1 MLQSTG
7 ASTEKSK
14 IWQGT
19 PGNVPAGRPSR
30 NASNHPES
38 PHTMTEA
45 ESLGA
50 ETAEF
55 LTSSQA
61 AKRLGLSMATI
72 QKLVDNNILQAWK
85 TFGGHRRISLSS
97 VLNYQSANN
106 FSEAPR
112 LPTDRRAKVMM
123 VIESPELTQRLKK
136 DMAQWPLPLQM
147 SFFDSLTEA
156 LLALLNEKHDL
167 LVVQMT
173 ESRKQQEKALDI
185 LQKFV
190 SSRHTVAH
198 TLILTAEADLL
209 PPSKLASPTA
219 SIQVL
224 NKALSPVWMS
234 AYLSGFVA
242 QRRA

>member
-1 MLQSTG
+1 MS
-7 ASTEKSK
+7 
-14 IWQGT
+14 I
-19 PGNVPAGRPSR
+19 
-30 NASNHPES
+30 
-38 PHTMTEA
+38 EA
-45 ESLGA
+45 ETREP

-85 TFGGHRRISLSS
+85 TFGGHRRISLTS

-112 LPTDRRAKVMM
+112 MPTDRRAKVMM
-123 VIESPELTQRLKK
+123 VIDAPELTNRLKK
-136 DMAQWPLPLQM
+136 DVAQWQLPLQI
-147 SFFDSLTEA
+147 SFLESLTEA
-156 LLALLNEKHDL
+156 LLELLNEKHDL
-167 LVVQMT
+167 LVIQMT

-190 SSRHTVAH
+190 GSRHTVGH
-198 TLILTAEADLL
+198 TLILTAEEDLL
-209 PPSKLASPTA
+209 PLAKSSNNTV

-224 NKALSPVWMS
+224 NKDLSPVWLS

>member
-1 MLQSTG
+1 ML
-7 ASTEKSK
+7 
-14 IWQGT
+14 I
-19 PGNVPAGRPSR
+19 
-30 NASNHPES
+30 
-38 PHTMTEA
+38 EA
-45 ESLGA
+45 EPREP

-85 TFGGHRRISLSS
+85 TFGGHRRISLTS

-112 LPTDRRAKVMM
+112 MPTDRRAKVMM
-123 VIESPELTQRLKK
+123 VIDAPELTNRLKK
-136 DMAQWPLPLQM
+136 DVAQWQLPLQI
-147 SFFDSLTEA
+147 SFLESLTEA
-156 LLALLNEKHDL
+156 LLELLNEKHDL
-167 LVVQMT
+167 LVIQMT
-173 ESRKQQEKALDI
+173 ESRKQQEKALEI

-190 SSRHTVAH
+190 GSRHTVGH
-198 TLILTAEADLL
+198 TLILTAEEDLL
-209 PPSKLASPTA
+209 PLAKSSNNTV

-224 NKALSPVWMS
+224 NKDLSPVWLS

>member
-1 MLQSTG
+1 ML
-7 ASTEKSK
+7 
-14 IWQGT
+14 I
-19 PGNVPAGRPSR
+19 
-30 NASNHPES
+30 
-38 PHTMTEA
+38 EA
-45 ESLGA
+45 EPREP

-85 TFGGHRRISLSS
+85 TFGGHRRISLTS

-112 LPTDRRAKVMM
+112 IPTDRRAKVMM
-123 VIESPELTQRLKK
+123 VIDAPELTNRLKK
-136 DMAQWPLPLQM
+136 DVAQWQLPLQI
-147 SFFDSLTEA
+147 SFLESLTEA
-156 LLALLNEKHDL
+156 LLELLNEKHDL
-167 LVVQMT
+167 LVIQMT

-190 SSRHTVAH
+190 GSRHTVGH
-198 TLILTAEADLL
+198 TLILTAEEDLL
-209 PPSKLASPTA
+209 PLAKSSNNTV

-224 NKALSPVWMS
+224 NKDLSPVWLS

>member
-1 MLQSTG
+1 MS
-7 ASTEKSK
+7 
-14 IWQGT
+14 
-19 PGNVPAGRPSR
+19 
-30 NASNHPES
+30 
-38 PHTMTEA
+38 TEA
-45 ESLGA
+45 ETRET

-85 TFGGHRRISLSS
+85 TFGGHRRISLTS

-123 VIESPELTQRLKK
+123 VIDSPELTNRLKK
-136 DMAQWPLPLQM
+136 DVAQWQLPLQI
-147 SFFDSLTEA
+147 SFLESLTEA
-156 LLALLNEKHDL
+156 LLELLNEKHDL
-167 LVVQMT
+167 LVIQMT
-173 ESRKQQEKALDI
+173 ETRKQQEKALDI

-190 SSRHTVAH
+190 GSRHTVGH
-198 TLILTAEADLL
+198 TLILTAEEDLL
-209 PPSKLASPTA
+209 PLAKSSHNTV
-219 SIQVL
+219 SLQVI
-224 NKALSPVWMS
+224 NKDLSPMWLS

>member
-1 MLQSTG
+1 MS
-7 ASTEKSK
+7 
-14 IWQGT
+14 
-19 PGNVPAGRPSR
+19 
-30 NASNHPES
+30 
-38 PHTMTEA
+38 TEA
-45 ESLGA
+45 ETRET

-85 TFGGHRRISLSS
+85 TFGGHRRISLTS

-123 VIESPELTQRLKK
+123 VIDSPELTNRLKK
-136 DMAQWPLPLQM
+136 DVAQWQLPLQI
-147 SFFDSLTEA
+147 SFLESLTEA
-156 LLALLNEKHDL
+156 LLELLNEKHDL
-167 LVVQMT
+167 LVIQMT
-173 ESRKQQEKALDI
+173 ETRKQQEKALDI

-190 SSRHTVAH
+190 GSRHTVGH
-198 TLILTAEADLL
+198 TLILTAEEDLL
-209 PPSKLASPTA
+209 PLAKSSNNTV
-219 SIQVL
+219 SLQVI
-224 NKALSPVWMS
+224 NKDLSPMWLS

>member
-1 MLQSTG
+1 MSIE
-7 ASTEKSK
+7 TE
-14 IWQGT
+14 T
-19 PGNVPAGRPSR
+19 REP
-30 NASNHPES
+30 
-38 PHTMTEA
+38 
-45 ESLGA
+45 

-55 LTSSQA
+55 LTSSGA

-85 TFGGHRRISLSS
+85 TFGGHRRISLTS

-112 LPTDRRAKVMM
+112 MPTDRRAKVMM
-123 VIESPELTQRLKK
+123 VIDAPELTNRLKK
-136 DMAQWPLPLQM
+136 DVAQWQLPLQI
-147 SFFDSLTEA
+147 SFLESLTEA
-156 LLALLNEKHDL
+156 LLELLNEKHDL
-167 LVVQMT
+167 LVIQMT

-190 SSRHTVAH
+190 GSRHTVGH
-198 TLILTAEADLL
+198 TLILTAEEDLL
-209 PPSKLASPTA
+209 PLAKSSNNTV

-224 NKALSPVWMS
+224 NKDLSPVWLS

>member
-1 MLQSTG
+1 MS
-7 ASTEKSK
+7 
-14 IWQGT
+14 
-19 PGNVPAGRPSR
+19 
-30 NASNHPES
+30 
-38 PHTMTEA
+38 TEA
-45 ESLGA
+45 ETRET

-85 TFGGHRRISLSS
+85 TFGGHRRISLTS

-123 VIESPELTQRLKK
+123 VIDSPELTNRLKK
-136 DMAQWPLPLQM
+136 DVAQWQLPLQI
-147 SFFDSLTEA
+147 SFLESLTEA
-156 LLALLNEKHDL
+156 LLELLNEKHDL
-167 LVVQMT
+167 LVIQMT

-190 SSRHTVAH
+190 GSRHTVGH
-198 TLILTAEADLL
+198 TLILTAEEDLL
-209 PPSKLASPTA
+209 PLAKS
-219 SIQVL
+219 SHNKVSLQVI
-224 NKALSPVWMS
+224 NKDLSPMWLS

>member
-1 MLQSTG
+1 MS
-7 ASTEKSK
+7 
-14 IWQGT
+14 I
-19 PGNVPAGRPSR
+19 
-30 NASNHPES
+30 
-38 PHTMTEA
+38 EA
-45 ESLGA
+45 ETREP

-85 TFGGHRRISLSS
+85 TFGGHRRISLTS

-112 LPTDRRAKVMM
+112 IPTDRRAKVMM
-123 VIESPELTQRLKK
+123 VIDAPELTNRLKK
-136 DMAQWPLPLQM
+136 DVAQWQLPLQI
-147 SFFDSLTEA
+147 SFLESLTEA
-156 LLALLNEKHDL
+156 LLELLNEKHDL
-167 LVVQMT
+167 LVIQMT

-190 SSRHTVAH
+190 GSRHTVGH
-198 TLILTAEADLL
+198 TLILTAEEDLL
-209 PPSKLASPTA
+209 PLAKSSNNTV
-219 SIQVL
+219 SLQVI
-224 NKALSPVWMS
+224 NKDLSPMWLS

>member
-1 MLQSTG
+1 M
-7 ASTEKSK
+7 STEAD
-14 IWQGT
+14 
-19 PGNVPAGRPSR
+19 PR
-30 NASNHPES
+30 E
-38 PHTMTEA
+38 
-45 ESLGA
+45 A

-85 TFGGHRRISLSS
+85 TFGGHRRISLTS

-123 VIESPELTQRLKK
+123 VIESPELSQRLKK
-136 DMAQWPLPLQM
+136 DLTQWQLPIQM
-147 SFFDSLTEA
+147 SFLESLTEA
-156 LLALLNEKHDL
+156 LLELLNEKHDL

-209 PPSKLASPTA
+209 PPSKLASHTA

>member
-1 MLQSTG
+1 MS
-7 ASTEKSK
+7 
-14 IWQGT
+14 I
-19 PGNVPAGRPSR
+19 
-30 NASNHPES
+30 
-38 PHTMTEA
+38 EA
-45 ESLGA
+45 ETREP

-85 TFGGHRRISLSS
+85 TFGGHRRISLTS

-106 FSEAPR
+106 FAEAPR
-112 LPTDRRAKVMM
+112 MPTDRRAKVMM
-123 VIESPELTQRLKK
+123 VIDAPELTNRLKK
-136 DMAQWPLPLQM
+136 DVAQWQLPLQI
-147 SFFDSLTEA
+147 SFLESLTEA
-156 LLALLNEKHDL
+156 LLELLNEKHDL
-167 LVVQMT
+167 LVIQMT

-190 SSRHTVAH
+190 GSRHTVGH
-198 TLILTAEADLL
+198 TLILTAEEDLL
-209 PPSKLASPTA
+209 PLAKSSNNTV

-224 NKALSPVWMS
+224 NKDLSPVWLS

>member
-1 MLQSTG
+1 MS
-7 ASTEKSK
+7 
-14 IWQGT
+14 I
-19 PGNVPAGRPSR
+19 
-30 NASNHPES
+30 
-38 PHTMTEA
+38 EA
-45 ESLGA
+45 ETREP

-85 TFGGHRRISLSS
+85 TFGGHRRISLTS

-112 LPTDRRAKVMM
+112 IPTDRRAKVMM
-123 VIESPELTQRLKK
+123 VIDAPELTNRLKK
-136 DMAQWPLPLQM
+136 DVAQWQLPLQI
-147 SFFDSLTEA
+147 SFLESLTEA
-156 LLALLNEKHDL
+156 LLELLNEKHDL
-167 LVVQMT
+167 LVIQMT

-190 SSRHTVAH
+190 GSRHTVGH
-198 TLILTAEADLL
+198 TLILTAEEDLL
-209 PPSKLASPTA
+209 PLAKSSNNTV

-224 NKALSPVWMS
+224 NKDLSPVWLS
-234 AYLSGFVA
+234 AYLSGFLA
-242 QRRA
+242 HRRA

>member
-1 MLQSTG
+1 MTD
-7 ASTEKSK
+7 
-14 IWQGT
+14 
-19 PGNVPAGRPSR
+19 RPIQPREPTHMSI
-30 NASNHPES
+30 
-38 PHTMTEA
+38 EA
-45 ESLGA
+45 ETREP

-85 TFGGHRRISLSS
+85 TFGGHRRISLTS

-112 LPTDRRAKVMM
+112 IPTDRRAKVMM
-123 VIESPELTQRLKK
+123 VIDAPELTNRLKK
-136 DMAQWPLPLQM
+136 DVAQWQLPLQI
-147 SFFDSLTEA
+147 SFLESLTEA
-156 LLALLNEKHDL
+156 LLELLNEKHDL
-167 LVVQMT
+167 LVIQMT

-190 SSRHTVAH
+190 GSRHTVGH
-198 TLILTAEADLL
+198 TLILTAEEDLL
-209 PPSKLASPTA
+209 PLAKSSNNTV

-224 NKALSPVWMS
+224 NKDLSPVWLS

>member
-1 MLQSTG
+1 MS
-7 ASTEKSK
+7 
-14 IWQGT
+14 I
-19 PGNVPAGRPSR
+19 
-30 NASNHPES
+30 
-38 PHTMTEA
+38 EA
-45 ESLGA
+45 ETREP

-85 TFGGHRRISLSS
+85 TFGGHRRISLTS

-112 LPTDRRAKVMM
+112 MPTDRRAKVMM
-123 VIESPELTQRLKK
+123 VIDAPELTNRLKK
-136 DMAQWPLPLQM
+136 DVAQWQLPLQI
-147 SFFDSLTEA
+147 SFLESLTEA
-156 LLALLNEKHDL
+156 LLELLNEKHDL
-167 LVVQMT
+167 LVIQMT

-185 LQKFV
+185 LQKFMG
-190 SSRHTVAH
+190 SRHTVGH
-198 TLILTAEADLL
+198 TLILTAEEDLL
-209 PPSKLASPTA
+209 PLAKSSNNTV

-224 NKALSPVWMS
+224 NKDLSPVWLS

>member
-1 MLQSTG
+1 MILMLQTIFAMTQSQATQKIKKTPRRA
-7 ASTEKSK
+7 ASL
-14 IWQGT
+14 
-19 PGNVPAGRPSR
+19 
-30 NASNHPES
+30 
-38 PHTMTEA
+38 PHTREPSHMLIDTETG
-45 ESLGA
+45 EP

-85 TFGGHRRISLSS
+85 TFGGHRRISLAS

-106 FSEAPR
+106 FAEPPR
-112 LPTDRRAKVMM
+112 VPSDRRAKVMM
-123 VIESPELTQRLKK
+123 VIESPELTLRLKK
-136 DMAQWPLPLQM
+136 EVTQWNMPLQV
-147 SFFDSLTEA
+147 SFLESLTEA
-156 LLALLNEKHDL
+156 LLELLNEKHDL
-167 LVVQMT
+167 LVIQMT
-173 ESRKQQEKALDI
+173 EPRKQQEKALEI

-190 SSRHTVAH
+190 GSRHTVAH
-198 TLILTAEADLL
+198 TLILSPEEDLL
-209 PPSKLASPTA
+209 PAAKTGSPTV

-224 NKALSPVWMS
+224 NKDLSPVWLS